1 MKPGTAKLLRDR
13 RAGAELAQPA
23 RRLTYLE
30 DSARMAMD
38 VEIELRVPSLTQPKD
53 GDTPKKV
60 INNTSVRFRKV
71 IHVPA
76 FPQPGS
82 TLQLGTSSG
91 STFEATITRADWHHQ
106 KDMFVLACRYVN
118 KRITRD
124 EYEALVNDPGW
135 QVTLL
140 PE

>member
-1 MKPGTAKLLRDR
+1 
-13 RAGAELAQPA
+13 
-23 RRLTYLE
+23 
-30 DSARMAMD
+30 MAMD

-71 IHVPA
+71 IQVPA

-91 STFEATITRADWHHQ
+91 STFECTITRADWHHE
-106 KDMFVLACRYVN
+106 KDMFVLSCRYVN
-118 KRITRD
+118 KRITQP

-135 QVTLL
+135 QLTLL